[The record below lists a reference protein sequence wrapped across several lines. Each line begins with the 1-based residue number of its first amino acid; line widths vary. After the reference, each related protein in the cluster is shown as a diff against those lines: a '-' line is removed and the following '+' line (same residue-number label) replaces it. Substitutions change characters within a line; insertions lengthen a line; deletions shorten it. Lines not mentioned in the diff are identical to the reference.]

1 MSEFL
6 FTVVMAVYNAEA
18 YLEEAVD
25 SLLRQDIGFE
35 HVQLILSDDGSTDQ
49 SGVLCDQYARRYPQ
63 NILALH
69 QDNAG
74 VSSARNAALSHVKG
88 KYVNFLDSDDCL
100 SENTLSLV
108 RSFFEIYDEQT
119 DVAAIPIFYFENRTG
134 PHRLNYKF
142 DRGTRLID
150 LNEEWDAIQLSMS
163 SAFVR
168 RECLDGLAFHTEL
181 CYGEDS
187 ALLLKILQGKQTLGV
202 IAEAKYLYRQ
212 RAHGEASALQR
223 SVNDPR
229 YYLPKLK
236 HLTEATIADCRR
248 RGVEIPKFVQFS
260 LMYDLQWVFQ
270 KEKFPAGILTPQEE
284 QEYLARVFNILP
296 LFDDEMITRQRHI
309 SKEIQYFLLKKK
321 WGTDPRPHITGTDLE
336 LYFGRQCVGRLSEGK
351 IDMDFIHITED
362 SMTMEGYFM
371 FYPQESVTV
380 SVCAEQ
386 NGSPVQ
392 CEQILDLRTRKAFGE
407 DLMTLYGFRLTIPL
421 RGEKEKRCI
430 RVGVTA
436 GQSKIF
442 LPIRYGWYSPISDRF
457 SHNYYI
463 YNKWCLQAADKHIEI
478 MPATRF
484 ERQKRECRYLAE
496 LFFGQKNHRR
506 KAALI
511 RMLYWLSKPWQRKP
525 VWLVS
530 DRRTRAADN
539 GEAFFR
545 YLRREHPE
553 IDARFVL
560 RKDSAAFSELKKLG
574 KVVENDTI
582 GEQLSALLS
591 DCMVS
596 SQAEAQYLNPL
607 YKHRDV
613 FRDLMADKRF
623 VFLQHGIIKD
633 DLSSWLMR
641 PNKNFYGFVTSTEP
655 EYLSIINGHYGYS
668 EKEIWLT
675 GLPRYDLLE
684 NGKEAKI
691 ITIMPTWR
699 RFLMEEQDPETMAY
713 PLKKGFQKSSF
724 FNFYNDLLNDRRLLS
739 EAKKHGYRIAF
750 LPHPTLQPH
759 LDLFDRNEDV
769 CFLGLETDYKDI
781 FRESA
786 MVVTDYSSAVFDA
799 VYLYKPVVYAQ
810 FDKEAFFAGEHIYRK
825 GYFDYERDG
834 FGEVEYTYE
843 NTVKRI
849 IEYINTGCLMKPVYR
864 ERADRFFAFRDQKN
878 CQRVYDKIMEKR
890 Q

>member
-1 MSEFL
+1 
-6 FTVVMAVYNAEA
+6 
-18 YLEEAVD
+18 
-25 SLLRQDIGFE
+25 
-35 HVQLILSDDGSTDQ
+35 
-49 SGVLCDQYARRYPQ
+49 
-63 NILALH
+63 
-69 QDNAG
+69 
-74 VSSARNAALSHVKG
+74 
-88 KYVNFLDSDDCL
+88 
-100 SENTLSLV
+100 
-108 RSFFEIYDEQT
+108 
-119 DVAAIPIFYFENRTG
+119 
-134 PHRLNYKF
+134 
-142 DRGTRLID
+142 
-150 LNEEWDAIQLSMS
+150 
-163 SAFVR
+163 
-168 RECLDGLAFHTEL
+168 
-181 CYGEDS
+181 
-187 ALLLKILQGKQTLGV
+187 
-202 IAEAKYLYRQ
+202 
-212 RAHGEASALQR
+212 
-223 SVNDPR
+223 
-229 YYLPKLK
+229 
-236 HLTEATIADCRR
+236 
-248 RGVEIPKFVQFS
+248 
-260 LMYDLQWVFQ
+260 
-270 KEKFPAGILTPQEE
+270 
-284 QEYLARVFNILP
+284 
-296 LFDDEMITRQRHI
+296 
-309 SKEIQYFLLKKK
+309 
-321 WGTDPRPHITGTDLE
+321 
-336 LYFGRQCVGRLSEGK
+336 
-351 IDMDFIHITED
+351 
-362 SMTMEGYFM
+362 
-371 FYPQESVTV
+371 
-380 SVCAEQ
+380 
-386 NGSPVQ
+386 
-392 CEQILDLRTRKAFGE
+392 
-407 DLMTLYGFRLTIPL
+407 
-421 RGEKEKRCI
+421 
-430 RVGVTA
+430 
-436 GQSKIF
+436 
-442 LPIRYGWYSPISDRF
+442 
-457 SHNYYI
+457 
-463 YNKWCLQAADKHIEI
+463 
-478 MPATRF
+478 
-484 ERQKRECRYLAE
+484 
-496 LFFGQKNHRR
+496 
-506 KAALI
+506 
-511 RMLYWLSKPWQRKP
+511 MLYWLSKPWQRKP